1 MIYPIM
7 LMCYFGVQPKERREK
22 RVLRVG
28 GINVNRRF
36 RYNGRQISK
45 RDRSGG
51 PAIKEYSVRRRRSG
65 GVGGGRSI
73 RKQNVHDSTS
83 QKHVRSRVNA
93 FNSSTRRIQI
103 LDGRIVIVVRRAE
116 KITVVFKVSIDGTRE
131 AVRVDAI
138 AIWLVVLFVAWIV
151 DQKSIGSR

>member
-1 MIYPIM
+1 
-7 LMCYFGVQPKERREK
+7 
-22 RVLRVG
+22 
-28 GINVNRRF
+28 
-36 RYNGRQISK
+36 
-45 RDRSGG
+45 
-51 PAIKEYSVRRRRSG
+51 
-65 GVGGGRSI
+65 
-73 RKQNVHDSTS
+73 
-83 QKHVRSRVNA
+83 VRSRVNA